1 MEQNQTKLLIP
12 VLRPLYEWAEPVSW
26 LLVRL
31 TVGLMIIPHGWP
43 KVMAGIGPTA
53 ANALAKRG
61 IEPAEPLAVI
71 LIVLETMGVYAL
83 LWVSLR
89 ASSRWPSPSRWQSS
103 SISTFPSSA
112 GRARLRVSAHVG
124 PDHARDSLRGGGPY
138 SLDRRLG
145 REL

>member
-1 MEQNQTKLLIP
+1 MLGCVITPLALLFLFFQQPITVSRLFFAGEGTMEQNQTKLLIP

-61 IEPAEPLAVI
+61 IEPAEP
-71 LIVLETMGVYAL
+71 
-83 LWVSLR
+83 
-89 ASSRWPSPSRWQSS
+89 SPS
-103 SISTFPSSA
+103 F
-112 GRARLRVSAHVG
+112 
-124 PDHARDSLRGGGPY
+124 SLCWKR
-138 SLDRRLG
+138 
-145 REL
+145 